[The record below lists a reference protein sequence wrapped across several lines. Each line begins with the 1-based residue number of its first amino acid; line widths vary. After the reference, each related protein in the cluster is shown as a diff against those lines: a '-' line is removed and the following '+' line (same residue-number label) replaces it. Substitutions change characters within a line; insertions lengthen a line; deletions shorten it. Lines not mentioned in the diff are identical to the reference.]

1 MAWTVT
7 TASIG
12 SLRWALSVS
21 TAVASRPDRK
31 ASSRPDSGVPAAPP
45 TTRSPRRVP
54 SRAPP
59 GGSSTSCAFRSCQTI
74 RPAGSIPRISAR
86 TEVEEV
92 EETSAVTFAH
102 YPGSPRQF
110 RPSLKFVCLLNW
122 PRWAQ
127 PRQSLPPPPRGVT
140 AGPPG
145 ALLPVA
151 AAWRWTPLGALG
163 RTRRLRAVGRLV
175 GPAQRRQVVGHRL
188 VGLFVVAGYL
198 LACGDSP
205 GDDPL
210 AIERWPWTVPVRLQA
225 GRRPGLRL
233 RRLARLRWHLGTMA
247 GRHGVAEPGHD
258 GGLARGH
265 RLVSRP
271 GGSPA
276 RAGGSRGLPAAAA
289 PVSDHDQGSHHDQR
303 GAQRNA
309 SQQQSGHG
317 QPPRVSGPTWSRTLP
332 APPVPLW
339 RDPARAARPDVAGRR
354 PVSCCAVL
362 SVVAHDVVD
371 EAVFGGQYR

>member
-102 YPGSPRQF
+102 YPGSPCQF

-175 GPAQRRQVVGHRL
+175 GPAQRRQVVGHQL

-198 LACGDSP
+198 LACGDSRSD
-205 GDDPL
+205 GPL
-210 AIERWPWTVPVRLQA
+210 AIERWPRTVPVSLRP
-225 GRRPGLRL
+225 GRGPGLRV
-233 RRLARLRWHLGTMA
+233 RHLARLRWHRGTRA
-247 GRHGVAEPGHD
+247 GRHGVAEPGHGVAEPGHDVAEPGHGVAEPGHD
-258 GGLARGH
+258 GDLARGH
-265 RLVSRP
+265 RLASRP
-271 GGSPA
+271 GGCPA
-276 RAGGSRGLPAAAA
+276 RAGGCRGLAVAAA
-289 PVSDHDQGSHHDQR
+289 PVSDHDQDGHHDQR
-303 GAQRNA
+303 GAQHNA
-309 SQQQSGHG
+309 GQRQSGHG
-317 QPPRVSGPTWSRTLP
+317 QPPR
-332 APPVPLW
+332 
-339 RDPARAARPDVAGRR
+339 
-354 PVSCCAVL
+354 
-362 SVVAHDVVD
+362 
-371 EAVFGGQYR
+371 